1 MSAVIELDTYLHL
14 RVTPQ
19 SASGPTLRP
28 LPDTPA
34 SLDTLVNTV
43 LPGLLQSAVTLERAR
58 PAARRVDGLI
68 IGTGEADFTKGN
80 SLYTLH
86 YKGKTFQLLDVPGIE
101 GDENR
106 YTHLVNEAV
115 AKAHLV
121 FYVNGTNK
129 KPETATVQ
137 KIRAYLRRG
146 TQVCP
151 LVNVRGSA
159 DAYEFEEDRV
169 SLERQG
175 GADQALLQTEK
186 VLASA
191 LGQGVLLHGQCVQG
205 LLAFSALAI
214 DSSGRNTTIHP
225 SRDRDLAVQQRN
237 YLKHFGSPKAM
248 YEYSQIRQVA
258 AVLQAKL
265 GTFKADIIESN
276 KTKVRELISEN
287 TEVLEKALKDHQV
300 FMAKLAPEFSKCRT
314 SISEALRT
322 FERLVSAGRKNLWI
336 GFFNDLT
343 EQANDTVAT
352 HFGDNDI
359 ISSKIQR
366 AFKSGQIRLGER
378 LESLLEEHLKTLQD
392 DLQQALERLL
402 QDVQRIDFQQRLA
415 VGSLHQKAVYQTAT
429 LDMGLGA
436 KGWGSI
442 AFNVGSYAASGA
454 GIGSIIPGVGT
465 AIGAAVGAV
474 VGLLMS
480 ALSFFTSKEKRIR
493 KAQAQVQAKIDET
506 RDEAMGKLADGDR
519 QLMAP
524 IRDEVNSTVLRQVE
538 SLYTNLNRPKA
549 IIEQQV
555 ALMRRIQRSVENMP
569 HGTIQP
575 IQS

>member
-1 MSAVIELDTYLHL
+1 MTELDTHLHL
-14 RVTPQ
+14 KVPPQ
-19 SASGPTLRP
+19 PASDPTMRP

-34 SLDTLVNTV
+34 TADNLVNTV
-43 LPGLLQSAVTLERAR
+43 LPGWLQAAVMLERLRQFAPR
-58 PAARRVDGLI
+58 TDGRI

-86 YKGKTFQLLDVPGIE
+86 YKGRTFQFLDVPGIE
-101 GDENR
+101 GNESQ
-106 YTHLVNEAV
+106 YTHLVHEAV

-137 KIRAYLRRG
+137 KVRAYLRRG

-169 SLERQG
+169 SLEHQG
-175 GADQALLQTEK
+175 DAHQALFQTEK

-214 DSSGRNTTIHP
+214 DSCGRNTTIHP
-225 SRDRDLAVQQRN
+225 SRDRDLVVQQRN
-237 YLKHFGSPKAM
+237 YLKHFGSPMAM
-248 YEYSQIRQVA
+248 LEFSQIQQVA
-258 AVLQAKL
+258 AVLHSKL

-287 TEVLEKALKDHQV
+287 AEVLETALKDHQE
-300 FMAKLAPEFSKCRT
+300 FMAKLAPEFSKCRK

-336 GFFNDLT
+336 NFFNDLAML
-343 EQANDTVAT
+343 ANDTVAT

-359 ISSKIQR
+359 ISGHIQR
-366 AFKSGQIRLGER
+366 AFKSGQIRMR
-378 LESLLEEHLKTLQD
+378 RRFESLVEEHLKTLQE

-402 QDVQRIDFQQRLA
+402 QDVQRVDFQQRLA

-436 KGWGSI
+436 KGWRSI
-442 AFNVGSYAASGA
+442 AVNVGSYATTGA
-454 GIGSIIPGVGT
+454 LIGGPV
-465 AIGAAVGAV
+465 GAAIGAV

-506 RDEAMGKLADGDR
+506 RVEAMGKLAEADR
-519 QLMAP
+519 KLMGT

-538 SLYTNLNRPKA
+538 ALYTNLNRPKA
-549 IIEQQV
+549 IIEQQI
-555 ALMRRIQRSVENMP
+555 ALMHRIQRSVENMP
-569 HGTIQP
+569 HGA
-575 IQS
+575 IQSIQS

>member
-1 MSAVIELDTYLHL
+1 MPSSIKTEE
-14 RVTPQ
+14 
-19 SASGPTLRP
+19 
-28 LPDTPA
+28 
-34 SLDTLVNTV
+34 LDTLVNTI
-43 LPGLLQSAVTLERAR
+43 LPDFLQSAVILERNRLSAKR
-58 PAARRVDGLI
+58 ADGQI

-86 YKGKTFQLLDVPGIE
+86 YEGKTFQLLDVPGIE
-101 GDENR
+101 GDESR
-106 YTHLVNEAV
+106 YTHLVHEAV

-129 KPETATVQ
+129 KPETATVH

-169 SLERQG
+169 SLQRQG
-175 GADQALLQTEK
+175 GSDQALLQTK
-186 VLASA
+186 NVLASA
-191 LGQGVLLHGQCVQG
+191 LGQGVLLDGQCVQG

-214 DSSGRNTTIHP
+214 DASGRTTIHP
-225 SRDRDLAVQQRN
+225 SRDRDLVVQQRN

-248 YEYSQIRQVA
+248 HEFSQIQQVA
-258 AVLQAKL
+258 AVLQTKL
-265 GTFKADIIESN
+265 GTFKEDIIESN
-276 KTKVRELISEN
+276 KTKVSELLSEN
-287 TEVLEKALKDHQV
+287 AEVLEKTLKDHQA

-322 FERLVSAGRKNLWI
+322 FERLVSAGRRNLWI
-336 GFFNDLT
+336 EFFNDLT
-343 EQANDTVAT
+343 EQANATVAT

-359 ISSKIQR
+359 ISGQIQR
-366 AFKSGQIRLGER
+366 EFKSGQVHLGER
-378 LESLLEEHLKTLQD
+378 LESLLEEHLKTLQA

-402 QDVQRIDFQQRLA
+402 QDVQRVDFQQRLA
-415 VGSLHQKAVYQTAT
+415 VGSMHQKAVYQTAP

-436 KGWGSI
+436 KDWGSI
-442 AFNVGSYAASGA
+442 ALNVGSYAATGA
-454 GIGSIIPGVGT
+454 SIGSAFPGLGT
-465 AIGAAVGAV
+465 VIGAAIGAVM
-474 VGLLMS
+474 GLLMS
-480 ALSFFTSKEKRIR
+480 AFNFFTSKEKRIR

-506 RDEAMGKLADGDR
+506 RDEAMGGLADGDR

-538 SLYTNLNRPKA
+538 ALYTNLNRPEA
-549 IIEQQV
+549 IIEQQI

-569 HGTIQP
+569 HGTIQA
-575 IQS
+575 I